1 MKTLLIIFGVL
12 IGFYL
17 LFLVLVYFFQEKMIF
32 LPQPLEKNYTFQF
45 DVPFEERYIA
55 MGDGKNLHALL
66 FKSEN
71 SIGVV
76 FFLHGNAGSLTGW
89 GSVAE
94 TFTNLNYDVFMPDYR
109 GYGKSEGTISSESQ
123 IHRDMQKLYEH
134 LSKEYPENRIIVLGH
149 SIGSGMAAN
158 LAVNNNPQL
167 LILQAPY
174 YSLPDLAEN
183 TPPLNI
189 FPNFFFKYKF
199 ETGKKLQKIDV
210 PVVVIHGD
218 QDEVIYYGSSLKLQ
232 EKFKPGD
239 TLITLQGY
247 GHNDFLT
254 SQNYRNKIQEILN
267 NH

>member
-32 LPQPLEKNYTFQF
+32 LPQKLEKDYTFQF
-45 DVPFEERYIA
+45 GEPFEERYVA
-55 MGDGKNLHALL
+55 MEDGKNLHALL

-71 SIGVV
+71 SKGVV
-76 FFLHGNAGSLTGW
+76 FFIHGNAGSLAGW

-94 TFTNLNYDVFMPDYR
+94 TFTNKNYDVFIPDFR
-109 GYGKSEGTISSESQ
+109 GYGKSEGAISSEAQ
-123 IHRDMQKLYEH
+123 VHRDMQKLYEY
-134 LSKEYPENRIIVLGH
+134 LTKEYQEERIIVLGH

-158 LAVNNNPQL
+158 LAVNNNPRL

-174 YSLPDLAEN
+174 YSLPDLADN

-189 FPNFFFKYKF
+189 FPNFLFKYKF
-199 ETGKKLQKIDV
+199 ETGKILHEIDV
-210 PVVVIHGD
+210 PVVVVHGD

-239 TLITLQGY
+239 ILITLHGY

-254 SQNYRNKIQEILN
+254 SQNYRNKIRNILN